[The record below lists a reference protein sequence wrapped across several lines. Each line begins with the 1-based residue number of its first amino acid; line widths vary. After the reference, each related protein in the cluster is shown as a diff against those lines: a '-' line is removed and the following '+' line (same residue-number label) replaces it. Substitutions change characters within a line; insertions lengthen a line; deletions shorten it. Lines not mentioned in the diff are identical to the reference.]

1 MHADG
6 LLPPPFSSVMFF
18 PLVRSPSRS
27 IPAVSAQVVQ
37 QRLDRLLAKVEP
49 VLSGTVP
56 WAGQT
61 IQEEVDEFYQAMI
74 AFTHPSLAVNF
85 DYWVS
90 LERGYLHKK
99 LRVYMR
105 DHKRICDDAGITVTS
120 KRRVNEYHVWWST
133 NDWNPHAKHQHGIE
147 SLVWKAFSPIEKV
160 DGARRVH
167 LARFQS
173 IANLSD
179 EAEIDHIDQYIDYQ
193 DEN

>member
-6 LLPPPFSSVMFF
+6 LLPPPFSSVLFF

-27 IPAVSAQVVQ
+27 ISAVSVQVVQ

-74 AFTHPSLAVNF
+74 AFTHPSLASNF
-85 DYWVS
+85 GWWVS
-90 LERGYLHKK
+90 LERDYLQKK

-133 NDWNPHAKHQHGIE
+133 MDVRYSKQHGIE
-147 SLVWKAFSPIEKV
+147 SLVQQVFSPIDTVE
-160 DGARRVH
+160 GARCVH
-167 LARFQS
+167 RARFPT
-173 IANLSD
+173 IANLSQ
-179 EAEIDHIDQYIDYQ
+179 EAEIDEIDRYIEYLD
-193 DEN
+193 N